1 MNINNF
7 EDNSER
13 SKLHEKLPPIEFFK
27 IEKSERFEDNFLDFK
42 LYMNRKYSGLE
53 NSDISRF
60 INKQLREI
68 EDYFKLVE
76 EILFKE
82 SRPIGVLYGL
92 KVSEIDK
99 NAYNYVISKYDEVID
114 FFKALELELFFVSME
129 ILYAFDFDMR
139 QPNLFSTNNDFETV
153 TEFEDLKTYCLLQ
166 YETILSDL
174 FYSAIK
180 NPLLMDL
187 EYTNPNLYSL
197 LLKALRNKAIYIKEN
212 KLHFPYSQNTVSTF
226 FRENKTSGKNISW
239 KPIISNILLENGTN
253 PNSNIKTAPPAP
265 STSEYQDL
273 ISKILE

>member
-92 KVSEIDK
+92 KVSETDK
-99 NAYNYVISKYDEVID
+99 DAYNYVISKYDEVID

-139 QPNLFSTNNDFETV
+139 QPNLFSTNNDFETL
-153 TEFEDLKTYCLLQ
+153 TEFEDLKAYCILQ
-166 YETILSDL
+166 YELILKEVAEHLVKKEISPKPKYIQELIEKKYIEPDGKTVIGNITNVIDYL
-174 FYSAIK
+174 K
-180 NPLLMDL
+180 NTERMDFKASYIVANFQYRVG
-187 EYTNPNLYSL
+187 EGTVKSYSL
-197 LLKALRNKAIYIKEN
+197 KSI
-212 KLHFPYSQNTVSTF
+212 QNMM
-226 FRENKTSGKNISW
+226 
-239 KPIISNILLENGTN
+239 
-253 PNSNIKTAPPAP
+253 
-265 STSEYQDL
+265 
-273 ISKILE
+273 